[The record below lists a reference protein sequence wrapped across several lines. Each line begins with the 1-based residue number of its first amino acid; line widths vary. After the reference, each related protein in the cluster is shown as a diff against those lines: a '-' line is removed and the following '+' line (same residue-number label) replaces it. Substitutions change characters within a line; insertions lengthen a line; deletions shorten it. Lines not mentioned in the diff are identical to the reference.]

1 MLCTHAHTCTHL
13 PEQSKRN
20 YKCPIFPR
28 RAKSDTICRDWNW
41 ELSLPS
47 NNICCG
53 FDWYSNLQAMSNAV
67 LSSALRLLQG
77 GLLFDVPNLQ
87 EHKLSLRL
95 LSSQLNNCETMRQ
108 HKQKH

>member
-1 MLCTHAHTCTHL
+1 
-13 PEQSKRN
+13 
-20 YKCPIFPR
+20 
-28 RAKSDTICRDWNW
+28 
-41 ELSLPS
+41 
-47 NNICCG
+47 
-53 FDWYSNLQAMSNAV
+53 MSNAV